1 MKFSPLPVLLR
12 HLFQQFQRFFQL
24 WICGV
29 GLQGLPDAA
38 TNMGLQNLLIGAFE
52 QSLGRHDLIGYI
64 HAVAIFLDHLQDTVQ
79 LAPCYFQLVGNI
91 APLGLQAVSWMLTS
105 V

>member
-12 HLFQQFQRFFQL
+12 HLFQQFQRFFQF

-29 GLQGLPDAA
+29 SLQGLPDAA

-52 QSLGRHDLIGYI
+52 QSLGCHDLIGYI

-91 APLGLQAVSWMLTS
+91 APLGFQAVSWMLTS